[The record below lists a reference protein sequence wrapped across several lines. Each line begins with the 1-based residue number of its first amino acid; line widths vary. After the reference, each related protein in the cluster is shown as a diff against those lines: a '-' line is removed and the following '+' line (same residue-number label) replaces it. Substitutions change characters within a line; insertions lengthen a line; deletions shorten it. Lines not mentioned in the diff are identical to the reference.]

1 MVSALGIDVRRA
13 FTIVF
18 ALGGALAAL
27 AGVLSGVYFGVVDP
41 GRGTSLLIFAFIVVV
56 IGGFGSIGGSAVAAV
71 AVGLIQ
77 QYANYYASSGT
88 GDLAVVLLLAA
99 VLLVRPP
106 GSLRRCRIEARR
118 RHRHPGRRSRAARAR
133 AEAVRRHPGVLGGP
147 LDSPGTLQVLALCLL
162 FAGIALTYDVLFG
175 FTGLLSFGHALYV
188 AMGVYVTAIALTR
201 WEWGLWPTL
210 GFLVVVGL
218 AVPLVLGAVS
228 LRVGGI
234 AFAMVTLAFAQAGNV
249 LVQKNPYG
257 WTGGEEGTGLAYDE
271 IPDAFVGVLN
281 TKNLY
286 WLALGY
292 AVLVFVVVRL
302 AVNSSAGHVWRAIR
316 ENEPRVEVI
325 GLDPYPFKLIAFVL
339 GAFLAVLG
347 GVVWLLLI
355 GGATPEVTTANFTLA
370 LLVMVVLGGAG
381 TRYGAMIGGFLYTLA
396 DQRLGAL
403 AGSERVQ
410 DLPDVLRI
418 PLSEPLFL
426 LGTLFILL
434 VFFVPGGLASLPAR
448 LRGLRTRR
456 EPLPEKAAA

>member
-1 MVSALGIDVRRA
+1 MRRA
-13 FTIVF
+13 
-18 ALGGALAAL
+18 LH
-27 AGVLSGVYFGVVDP
+27 
-41 GRGTSLLIFAFIVVV
+41 
-56 IGGFGSIGGSAVAAV
+56 V
-71 AVGLIQ
+71 AVPV
-77 QYANYYASSGT
+77 AV
-88 GDLAVVLLLAA
+88 VVLLALVPKLSLDIPV
-99 VLLVRPP
+99 VLN
-106 GSLRRCRIEARR
+106 
-118 RHRHPGRRSRAARAR
+118 
-133 AEAVRRHPGVLGGP
+133 GP
-147 LDSPGTLQVLALCLL
+147 LDNPGTLQLLALCLL
-162 FAGIALTYDVLFG
+162 FAGVALTYDLLFG

-188 AMGVYVTAIALTR
+188 ALGVYVTAIALTR

-210 GFLVVVGL
+210 GLLVVVGI

-234 AFAMVTLAFAQAGNV
+234 AFAMVTLAFAQAGTV

-257 WTGGEEGTGLAYDE
+257 WTGGEEGIGLNFDE

-302 AVNSSAGHVWRAIR
+302 AVGSSAGHVWRAVR
-316 ENEPRVEVI
+316 ENEPRVEVL
-325 GLDPYPFKLIAFVL
+325 GLNPYPFKLIAFVL
-339 GAFLAVLG
+339 AAFLAVLG

-381 TRYGAMIGGFLYTLA
+381 TRYGAMLGGFLYTLL
-396 DQRLGAL
+396 DQRLGSL
-403 AGSERVQ
+403 AGSSEVQ
-410 DLPDVLRI
+410 DLPDVLRV

-426 LGTLFILL
+426 LGALFVAL
-434 VFFVPGGLASLPAR
+434 VFFVPGGLASLPTR
-448 LRGLRTRR
+448 LRGLRPKR